1 MSTKSEAEH
10 HKVVT
15 RAVHDENGKIC
26 MQILHTGKNLITLT
40 LTHLLTYSHLGR
52 YAYHF
57 SPVSASAIKSP
68 ITPASPKALTAKE
81 IHETINDFI
90 TCAMYAKEA
99 GYDGVEIMGT
109 HSLSHYLIHSLT
121 HART

>member
-1 MSTKSEAEH
+1 MMKMVKFVCKYYTL
-10 HKVVT
+10 V
-15 RAVHDENGKIC
+15 R
-26 MQILHTGKNLITLT
+26 NLITHS
-40 LTHLLTYSHLGR
+40 LTHLLTYSYLGR

-109 HSLSHYLIHSLT
+109 HSLSYYLIHSLT
-121 HART
+121 HALRF